1 MKPNTQFNLS
11 VKDVEHVERALQLY
25 QASLESDADKK
36 EIVDLLAKL
45 YHQKVWYR
53 PKKDYVSG

>member
-1 MKPNTQFNLS
+1 VKPNTQFNLS

>member
-1 MKPNTQFNLS
+1 MKPNTQFTLT
-11 VKDVEHVERALQLY
+11 VKDIDTIERALFLLQT
-25 QASLESDADKK
+25 QTDSKR

-45 YHQKVWYR
+45 FHQKNWYR

>member
-11 VKDVEHVERALQLY
+11 VKDVEHVESALQLY

-36 EIVDLLAKL
+36 EIVKLLAKI

-53 PKKDYVSG
+53 PKENYVSG

>member
-1 MKPNTQFNLS
+1 MKPNTQFTLT
-11 VKDVEHVERALQLY
+11 VKDIDTIERALFLLQT
-25 QASLESDADKK
+25 QTDSKK

-45 YHQKVWYR
+45 FHQKNWYR